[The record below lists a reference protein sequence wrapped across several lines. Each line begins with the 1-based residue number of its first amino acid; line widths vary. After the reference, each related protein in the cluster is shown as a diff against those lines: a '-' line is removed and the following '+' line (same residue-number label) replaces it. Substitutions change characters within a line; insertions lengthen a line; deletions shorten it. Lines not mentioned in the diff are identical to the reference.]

1 MLHIRHLQKELK
13 KQHPKHLSNTTS
25 RLLVKH
31 SAFSA
36 LFSAS
41 MATVERGKSVQKM
54 VPGNRACSLS
64 SPRRET
70 LRTRNI
76 GGKILLRVGS
86 LVLFQPAYFFRFC
99 RWYRTWNNARVAVA
113 WDTRRTFDIS
123 LLLGGSFSSS
133 SKSEGHAATVI
144 SRPLCQPV
152 DRTIAHKRLHNGSPE
167 WCTPLVYVS
176 GLLTRPTKLCDC
188 DSCVREAPEWESCE
202 GRAVASLQLVSPP
215 SLCLLCG

>member
-1 MLHIRHLQKELK
+1 
-13 KQHPKHLSNTTS
+13 
-25 RLLVKH
+25 
-31 SAFSA
+31 
-36 LFSAS
+36 
-41 MATVERGKSVQKM
+41 MATVERGNLFKKWS
-54 VPGNRACSLS
+54 RASGHVRFPAHGGRPWERATSAGKLCCVWAASCPSSLS
-64 SPRRET
+64 IFP
-70 LRTRNI
+70 
-76 GGKILLRVGS
+76 
-86 LVLFQPAYFFRFC
+86 FF
-99 RWYRTWNNARVAVA
+99 RWYRTWNNARLAVA
-113 WDTRRTFDIS
+113 RDTRRTYDIS

-152 DRTIAHKRLHNGSPE
+152 DKTIAPKRLHNGSPE

>member
-1 MLHIRHLQKELK
+1 MFYSTSKIWFSLPSAPYKTSSKKIKK
-13 KQHPKHLSNTTS
+13 KQHPKHLRNTTS
-25 RLLVKH
+25 SLLVKH
-31 SAFSA
+31 SAYSA

-41 MATVERGKSVQKM
+41 MATVERGKSVKKI
-54 VPGNRACSLS
+54 VPSMFAFQPTAGDLENAQH
-64 SPRRET
+64 RRENYAACGQPRA
-70 LRTRNI
+70 LPAC
-76 GGKILLRVGS
+76 
-86 LVLFQPAYFFRFC
+86 LFFHFC

-113 WDTRRTFDIS
+113 WDTRRTYDIS

-188 DSCVREAPEWESCE
+188 DSYVREAPEWESCE
-202 GRAVASLQLVSPP
+202 GRAVASL
-215 SLCLLCG
+215 